1 MSKNESSSEG
11 YFMRL
16 SEKLAISTSVI
27 MLVAVSILF
36 LNMHI
41 QLTTTTKATQIEHQ
55 RQELLNIKREV
66 SLILGKAKEIL
77 KTIGVVNSDEEGH
90 EKRLESRLE
99 VYLKNNKDIRE
110 IEYLG
115 LDGKHIAIV
124 STKRLFEQ
132 ADAIDH
138 TKDLFFQTVLAN
150 GYYIS
155 DIYFSKIYDEM
166 MVNVATKVVDA
177 KSQKIVGVLYSKVSM
192 SYIQELITDKLI
204 HFDSVILQSLNTK
217 EFVYKSS
224 NGDKFKEKVL
234 TLDSNLESIEH
245 DGESYIMVS
254 DSYIDSYFK
263 MKFFIFMKEDKLFKQ
278 INQTITENL
287 FLLAIIVLFTFLSIT
302 LIVTE
307 ILKPLRQ
314 LVKKIIIKSNRIDND
329 SFKVIPVESDEVK
342 NMELYFNEYIHLL
355 EDERDRIKSLN
366 DNLQKR
372 IDEEVEKSKKKDAVL
387 FEQTKNAQMGEM
399 IGNIAHQWRQPL
411 SVISTSASGIMMKK
425 ELGTLTDEKEAEMLE
440 SIIDKVNFLSKT
452 IDTFR
457 NYIQEKKEFKDVILQ
472 ETIMNDIGIVQ
483 AALTNNFIKLINHL
497 NDCEP
502 IVIKTLSSELS
513 QVIINLLNNA
523 KDALMSREISE
534 PFIKISLQKEDDR
547 VMVMIEDNGG
557 GISEEILPKI
567 FDPYF
572 TTKHK
577 SQGTGLGLYM
587 SKEIV
592 EKHLGGRLYAV
603 NSQNG
608 AIFTIE
614 LPLSFSNI
622 D

>member
-1 MSKNESSSEG
+1 
-11 YFMRL
+11 MRL

-41 QLTTTTKATQIEHQ
+41 QLTTTTKATEIEHQ
-55 RQELLNIKREV
+55 RQELLNIKREIA
-66 SLILGKAKEIL
+66 LILGKAKEIL
-77 KTIGVVNSDEEGH
+77 NTIGVVNSDIEGYEE
-90 EKRLESRLE
+90 RLEDRLE
-99 VYLKNNKDIRE
+99 VYLKNNKEIRE
-110 IEYLG
+110 IEYLT
-115 LDGKHIAIV
+115 LDGIHVAIV

-132 ADAIDH
+132 SDAADH
-138 TKDLFFQTVLAN
+138 TKDLFFQTVLKN
-150 GYYIS
+150 GYYIG
-155 DIYFSKIYDEM
+155 DIYFSETYDEM

-192 SYIQELITDKLI
+192 SHIQELITDKLI
-204 HFDSVILQSLNTK
+204 NFDSVILQSLNTK

-224 NGDKFKEKVL
+224 NADKFKEKVL
-234 TLDSNLESIEH
+234 ALDSNLANIEY
-245 DGESYIMVS
+245 DGESYVMVS

-278 INQTITENL
+278 INETITENL

-314 LVKKIIIKSNRIDND
+314 LVKKIIIKSNRIDSN

-355 EDERDRIKSLN
+355 EEERDTIKSLN
-366 DNLQKR
+366 ENLQMR

-411 SVISTSASGIMMKK
+411 SVISTSASGILIKK

-457 NYIQEKKEFKDVILQ
+457 NYIKEKKEFKDVVLQ
-472 ETIMNDIGIVQ
+472 ETIMNDIGIIQ
-483 AALTNNFIKLINHL
+483 ATLTNHYIKLINNLH
-497 NDCEP
+497 DCEP

-513 QVIINLLNNA
+513 QVIINLFNNA
-523 KDALMSREISE
+523 KDALIGKEISE
-534 PFIKISLQKEDDR
+534 PFIKISLQKEDDKVR
-547 VMVMIEDNGG
+547 IMIEDNGG

-572 TTKHK
+572 TTKHQ

-587 SKEIV
+587 SKEII
-592 EKHLGGRLYAV
+592 EKHLGGKLFAT

-622 D
+622 E